1 MSRTSNFNCVNHLQI
16 LENDEKGI
24 HSMSMRDY
32 QALPVAMSEG
42 GGKLLQSNIVLH
54 GPPGAGKTSLK
65 QIIVG
70 LPCLPRNEQISTNI
84 MENSVRAICTDRV
97 KQFKVIENN
106 DLIDMLASAV
116 KNHEKEMPKNVSPE
130 PHRQPSHDIVSPSK
144 DDEDSPQQ
152 SSQSS
157 PGNSSPKMSN
167 PPVSLS
173 SASQIQISTNTA
185 IMLSIIGSLK
195 HAKASFELF
204 NSHWYHV
211 IDSGGQP
218 QFLDIFPL
226 VYRSP
231 SLSIVVIRLT
241 DELDTKAQV
250 CYHESS
256 KNIYSLPD
264 RLLLTNREFII
275 RMCQIAASCA
285 ESGGSIPY
293 VMIVGTH
300 KDKLGFLGFGATAK
314 VNTINESLKGI
325 RKEFGHVLICKSEE
339 ETIFDINTMATG
351 RERQMYTEEL
361 QRCISEALEE
371 KSAKP
376 QHIPLRWLALQLD
389 LDRDEGVVRMPTCM
403 ESGKALGMEETDVK
417 TALVYFNKASLL
429 LYFPKDIPDLVL
441 TKVDPLI
448 DRLSKLV
455 KASFICPKP
464 TLHSQCKKLR
474 DKGIFDK
481 SFLSELLGE
490 TSPGKLHNDEFLKLL
505 ERLKVVVHVE
515 GEDYFLPSALSF
527 DPPIEG
533 YEIQMT
539 YVPLVFSWGER
550 ILPHGFFFT
559 VAVEFLLINNS
570 SYSFKLRTNIPQWR
584 DEVQVSERDG
594 KIPGV
599 IKLSNRVRWIQVSS
613 SSSPRHCP
621 TINKAVSVAVQKAC
635 KRFEPHMR
643 VGPPVVTCVCPLC
656 KDKDPHPVRLTPDKK
671 EFTCTVDESKTGVAT
686 TEMSCW
692 FEGRFNYYFFWR
704 TPLFYINTISLG
716 STVTTQT
723 VQSQVKGM
731 PLHCVLFLPQ
741 YIHNTTQPNIIHY
754 ITLHACKNFTCI
766 LRSVLILNIY
776 RSFTVQHKII

>member
-1 MSRTSNFNCVNHLQI
+1 MQ
-16 LENDEKGI
+16 K
-24 HSMSMRDY
+24 
-32 QALPVAMSEG
+32 QALHVAMSEG

-65 QIIVG
+65 RIMVG
-70 LPCLPRNEQISTNI
+70 LPRLPRNERRSTKI
-84 MENSVRAICTDRV
+84 MENSVRAISTDRV
-97 KQFKVIENN
+97 KQFEIIENN
-106 DLIDMLASAV
+106 DLIGMLASV
-116 KNHEKEMPKNVSPE
+116 VRKHEKEIEPNVSPV
-130 PHRQPSHDIVSPSK
+130 PHRQPGHHMVSPFK
-144 DDEDSPQQ
+144 DEEDSSQH

-157 PGNSSPKMSN
+157 PGNSSLKMSYS
-167 PPVSLS
+167 PVSFEEDESRDSPAEGIPHQSFQPSSSDSSPTMSPFSSFEEDES
-173 SASQIQISTNTA
+173 SASQIQVSTSTA
-185 IMLSIIGSLK
+185 VMLSIIGSLK

-211 IDSGGQP
+211 VDSGGQP

-241 DELDTKAQV
+241 DELDTKLQV
-250 CYHESS
+250 CYYESS

-264 RLLLTNREFII
+264 RLLLTNREFIV
-275 RMCQIAASCA
+275 RMCQIATSCA

-351 RERQMYTEEL
+351 RKRQMYTEEL
-361 QRCISEALEE
+361 QRCISEALK

-376 QHIPLRWLALQLD
+376 QYIPLRWLALQLD
-389 LDRDEGVVRMPTCM
+389 LDRDEGVVRMPECI
-403 ESGKALGMEETDVK
+403 ESGKALGMEETDVE

-429 LYFPKDIPDLVL
+429 LYFPEDIPNLVL

-464 TLHSQCKKLR
+464 TLHSQSKKLR

-481 SFLSELLGE
+481 SFLSELLCE
-490 TSPGKLHNDEFLKLL
+490 TNPGKLHNDEFLKLL

-515 GEDYFLPSALSF
+515 GDDYFLPSALSF
-527 DPPIEG
+527 DPPIES
-533 YEIQMT
+533 YEMQMSS
-539 YVPLVFSWGER
+539 VSLVFSWGER

-559 VAVEFLLINNS
+559 VAVEFLSSNDS
-570 SYSFKLRTNIPQWR
+570 SYSFKLRTDIPQWR

-599 IKLSNRVRWIQVSS
+599 VKLSNRVRWIQVSS

-621 TINKAVSVAVQKAC
+621 TIKEAVNVAVQKAC

-643 VGPPVVTCVCPLC
+643 VGPPVVTCVCSLC
-656 KDKDPHPVRLTPDKK
+656 KDKYPHPVRLTPDKK
-671 EFTCTVDESKTGVAT
+671 EFTCTVDESKTGVV
-686 TEMSCW
+686 TEDMSCW
-692 FEGRFNYYFFWR
+692 FEGMFKFIFGEHHYF
-704 TPLFYINTISLG
+704 T
-716 STVTTQT
+716 
-723 VQSQVKGM
+723 
-731 PLHCVLFLPQ
+731 
-741 YIHNTTQPNIIHY
+741 
-754 ITLHACKNFTCI
+754 
-766 LRSVLILNIY
+766 
-776 RSFTVQHKII
+776 

>member
-1 MSRTSNFNCVNHLQI
+1 
-16 LENDEKGI
+16 
-24 HSMSMRDY
+24 
-32 QALPVAMSEG
+32 MSEG

-65 QIIVG
+65 QIMVG
-70 LPCLPRNEQISTNI
+70 LPCLLRNEQRSTNI
-84 MENSVRAICTDRV
+84 VENSVRAISTDRV

-106 DLIDMLASAV
+106 DLIGMLASAV
-116 KNHEKEMPKNVSPE
+116 KNHGEEMLEKDSLV
-130 PHRQPSHDIVSPSK
+130 PHRQPYRHMLSPSK
-144 DDEDSPQQ
+144 NDKD
-152 SSQSS
+152 SSQHSSKSS

-167 PPVSLS
+167 PPVSFEENES
-173 SASQIQISTNTA
+173 SASQTQISTNTA
-185 IMLSIIGSLK
+185 VMLSIIGSLE
-195 HAKASFELF
+195 HANASFELF

-241 DELDTKAQV
+241 DELDTKVQV
-250 CYHESS
+250 CYHQSS

-314 VNTINESLKGI
+314 VNKINESLNGI

-351 RERQMYTEEL
+351 KERQMYTEEL
-361 QRCISEALEE
+361 QRCISEALK

-376 QHIPLRWLALQLD
+376 QHIPLKWLALQLD
-389 LDRDEGVVRMPTCM
+389 LDRDEGVVRMPMCM
-403 ESGKALGMEETDVK
+403 ESGKSLGMEETDVE

-429 LYFPKDIPDLVL
+429 LYFPEDIPDLIL

-464 TLHSQCKKLR
+464 TLHSQSKKLR
-474 DKGIFDK
+474 EKGIFDK
-481 SFLSELLGE
+481 SFLSELLCE
-490 TSPGKLHNDEFLKLL
+490 TSPSKLHNDEFLKLL
-505 ERLKVVVHVE
+505 ERLKVIVHVE
-515 GEDYFLPSALSF
+515 GDDYFLPSALSF

-533 YEIQMT
+533 CEMQMS
-539 YVPLVFSWGER
+539 YVSLVFSWGER

-559 VAVEFLLINNS
+559 VAVEFLSNNNS
-570 SYSFKLRTNIPQWR
+570 PLQLQATR
-584 DEVQVSERDG
+584 
-594 KIPGV
+594 
-599 IKLSNRVRWIQVSS
+599 
-613 SSSPRHCP
+613 RH
-621 TINKAVSVAVQKAC
+621 TSMA
-635 KRFEPHMR
+635 R
-643 VGPPVVTCVCPLC
+643 
-656 KDKDPHPVRLTPDKK
+656 
-671 EFTCTVDESKTGVAT
+671 
-686 TEMSCW
+686 
-692 FEGRFNYYFFWR
+692 
-704 TPLFYINTISLG
+704 
-716 STVTTQT
+716 
-723 VQSQVKGM
+723 
-731 PLHCVLFLPQ
+731 
-741 YIHNTTQPNIIHY
+741 
-754 ITLHACKNFTCI
+754 
-766 LRSVLILNIY
+766 
-776 RSFTVQHKII
+776 

>member
-1 MSRTSNFNCVNHLQI
+1 MQ
-16 LENDEKGI
+16 K
-24 HSMSMRDY
+24 
-32 QALPVAMSEG
+32 QAFDVAMSEG

-65 QIIVG
+65 RIMVG
-70 LPCLPRNEQISTNI
+70 LPCLPRNEQRSTNI
-84 MENSVRAICTDRV
+84 VENSVRAICTDRV

-106 DLIDMLASAV
+106 DLIGMLASIV
-116 KNHEKEMPKNVSPE
+116 ENHIIPVEEEMLELLQVPHDSPV
-130 PHRQPSHDIVSPSK
+130 PQRILVHPTMSPSK
-144 DDEDSPQQ
+144 NEDPPHQ
-152 SSQSS
+152 SSQPSSSDSS
-157 PGNSSPKMSN
+157 PTMSPFSDFEEDE
-167 PPVSLS
+167 S
-173 SASQIQISTNTA
+173 SASQIQVSTSTA
-185 IMLSIIGSLK
+185 VMLSIIGSLK
-195 HAKASFELF
+195 HAKPSFELF

-211 IDSGGQP
+211 VDSGGQP

-241 DELDTKAQV
+241 DELDTKVQV
-250 CYHESS
+250 CYYESS

-285 ESGGSIPY
+285 ESGSSIPY

-325 RKEFGHVLICKSEE
+325 RKEFGHILICKSEE

-351 RERQMYTEEL
+351 RERKMYTEEL
-361 QRCISEALEE
+361 QRCISEALK

-376 QHIPLRWLALQLD
+376 QHIPLKWLALQLD

-403 ESGKALGMEETDVK
+403 ESGKSLGMEETDVE

-429 LYFPKDIPDLVL
+429 LYFPEDIPDLIL

-464 TLHSQCKKLR
+464 TLHSQSKKLR
-474 DKGIFDK
+474 EKGIFNK
-481 SFLSELLGE
+481 SFLSELLCE

-505 ERLKVVVHVE
+505 ERLKVIVHVE
-515 GEDYFLPSALSF
+515 GDDYFLPSALSF

-533 YEIQMT
+533 CEMQMS
-539 YVPLVFSWGER
+539 YVSLVFSWGEC

-559 VAVEFLLINNS
+559 VAVEFLSSNNS
-570 SYSFKLRTNIPQWR
+570 PYSFKLRADIPQWR

-599 IKLSNRVRWIQVSS
+599 VKLSNRVRWIQVSFS
-613 SSSPRHCP
+613 GSPRHCP
-621 TINKAVSVAVQKAC
+621 TIKEAVNVAVQKAR
-635 KRFEPHMR
+635 KRFGPHMR
-643 VGPPVVTCVCPLC
+643 VGPSMITCVCSLC
-656 KDKDPHPVRLTPDKK
+656 KNKDPHPVRLTPDKK
-671 EFTCTVDESKTGVAT
+671 EFTCTVNESKTGSVK
-686 TEMSCW
+686 EDMLCW
-692 FEGRFNYYFFWR
+692 FKGEYTIINFYNYHYLLSFLCSYRF
-704 TPLFYINTISLG
+704 S
-716 STVTTQT
+716 
-723 VQSQVKGM
+723 
-731 PLHCVLFLPQ
+731 
-741 YIHNTTQPNIIHY
+741 
-754 ITLHACKNFTCI
+754 
-766 LRSVLILNIY
+766 
-776 RSFTVQHKII
+776 

>member
-1 MSRTSNFNCVNHLQI
+1 MCDH
-16 LENDEKGI
+16 
-24 HSMSMRDY
+24 
-32 QALPVAMSEG
+32 QALDVAMSEG

-65 QIIVG
+65 RIMVG

-106 DLIDMLASAV
+106 DLIGMLASAV
-116 KNHEKEMPKNVSPE
+116 KNHEKVMPSKVSLV
-130 PHRQPSHDIVSPSK
+130 PHRQPDQHIVSPSK
-144 DDEDSPQQ
+144 DNEDSPQH

-167 PPVSLS
+167 PPVSLEEDES
-173 SASQIQISTNTA
+173 SASQIQISTSTA
-185 IMLSIIGSLK
+185 VMLSIIGSLK
-195 HAKASFELF
+195 HANASLELF

-211 IDSGGQP
+211 VDSGGQP

-241 DELDTKAQV
+241 DELDTKVKV
-250 CYHESS
+250 CYYESS

-264 RLLLTNREFII
+264 QLLLTNREFII

-285 ESGGSIPY
+285 ESGGSISY

-300 KDKLGFLGFGATAK
+300 KDKLGFLGFRATAK

-361 QRCISEALEE
+361 QSCISEALK

-376 QHIPLRWLALQLD
+376 QHTPLRWLALQLD
-389 LDRDEGVVRMPTCM
+389 LDRDEGVVRMSTCI

-417 TALVYFNKASLL
+417 TALVYFNRASLL
-429 LYFPKDIPDLVL
+429 LYFPEDIPDLVL

-474 DKGIFDK
+474 EKGIFDK

-490 TSPGKLHNDEFLKLL
+490 TSPGKLHYDEFLKLL

-515 GEDYFLPSALSF
+515 GNDYFLPSALSF

-533 YEIQMT
+533 CEMQMS
-539 YVPLVFSWGER
+539 YVSFVLSWGEC

-559 VAVEFLLINNS
+559 VAVEFLSSNDS
-570 SYSFKLRTNIPQWR
+570 SYNFKLRTDIPQWR
-584 DEVQVSERDG
+584 DEVQVSEKDG

-599 IKLSNRVRWIQVSS
+599 VKLSNRVRWIQVSS

-621 TINKAVSVAVQKAC
+621 MIKEAVNVAVQKAC
-635 KRFEPHMR
+635 ERFEPHMR
-643 VGPPVVTCVCPLC
+643 VTPPMITCVCPLC

-671 EFTCTVDESKTGVAT
+671 EFTCTVDESKTGVV
-686 TEMSCW
+686 TEDMSCW
-692 FEGRFNYYFFWR
+692 FEGRFKFNFFGEH
-704 TPLFYINTISLG
+704 LY
-716 STVTTQT
+716 VT
-723 VQSQVKGM
+723 
-731 PLHCVLFLPQ
+731 
-741 YIHNTTQPNIIHY
+741 
-754 ITLHACKNFTCI
+754 
-766 LRSVLILNIY
+766 
-776 RSFTVQHKII
+776 

>member
-1 MSRTSNFNCVNHLQI
+1 MQNLHWFTAIKFRYYNFNCVNHLQI
-16 LENDEKGI
+16 LENDEDEHIQKLAPLV
-24 HSMSMRDY
+24 SLD
-32 QALPVAMSEG
+32 VAMSKG

-65 QIIVG
+65 QIMVG
-70 LPCLPRNEQISTNI
+70 LPRLPKNKQRSTNI
-84 MENSVRAICTDRV
+84 VENSVRAICTDRV

-106 DLIDMLASAV
+106 DLIGMLASAV
-116 KNHEKEMPKNVSPE
+116 KNHEKVMPSKVSLV
-130 PHRQPSHDIVSPSK
+130 PHRQPGHHMMSPSK
-144 DDEDSPQQ
+144 DNEDSSQH
-152 SSQSS
+152 SSQFSQ
-157 PGNSSPKMSN
+157 GNSSPTMSN
-167 PPVSLS
+167 PPVSFEEDES
-173 SASQIQISTNTA
+173 SASQIQISTSTA
-185 IMLSIIGSLK
+185 VMLSVIGSFE
-195 HAKASFELF
+195 HANASLELF

-211 IDSGGQP
+211 VDSGGQP

-241 DELDTKAQV
+241 DELDTKVKV
-250 CYHESS
+250 CYYESS

-361 QRCISEALEE
+361 QRCISEALK

-389 LDRDEGVVRMPTCM
+389 LDRDEGVVRMPTCI
-403 ESGKALGMEETDVK
+403 ESGKALGMEEKDVK
-417 TALVYFNKASLL
+417 TALVYFNRASLL
-429 LYFPKDIPDLVL
+429 LYFPEDIPDLVL

-448 DRLSKLV
+448 HRLSKLV

-464 TLHSQCKKLR
+464 TLHSQSKKLR

-490 TSPGKLHNDEFLKLL
+490 TSPGKLQNDEFLKLL

-515 GEDYFLPSALSF
+515 GNDYFLPSALSF

-533 YEIQMT
+533 CEMQMS
-539 YVPLVFSWGER
+539 YVPLLISWGER

-559 VAVEFLLINNS
+559 VAVEFLS
-570 SYSFKLRTNIPQWR
+570 SNDSFYNFKLRTDIPQWR

-599 IKLSNRVRWIQVSS
+599 VKLSNRVRWIQVSS

-621 TINKAVSVAVQKAC
+621 TIKEAVNVAVQKAC

-656 KDKDPHPVRLTPDKK
+656 KDKDPHPV
-671 EFTCTVDESKTGVAT
+671 
-686 TEMSCW
+686 
-692 FEGRFNYYFFWR
+692 
-704 TPLFYINTISLG
+704 
-716 STVTTQT
+716 QT
-723 VQSQVKGM
+723 DTRQEENSPALLMRVK
-731 PLHCVLFLPQ
+731 LE
-741 YIHNTTQPNIIHY
+741 
-754 ITLHACKNFTCI
+754 
-766 LRSVLILNIY
+766 
-776 RSFTVQHKII
+776 

>member
-1 MSRTSNFNCVNHLQI
+1 M
-16 LENDEKGI
+16 
-24 HSMSMRDY
+24 
-32 QALPVAMSEG
+32 AMSEG

-65 QIIVG
+65 QIMVG
-70 LPCLPRNEQISTNI
+70 LPRLPRNEQRSTNI
-84 MENSVRAICTDRV
+84 VENSVRAICTERV
-97 KQFKVIENN
+97 KHFKVIENN
-106 DLIDMLASAV
+106 DLIDMLASIV
-116 KNHEKEMPKNVSPE
+116 KNHEKEMPPNVSPV
-130 PHRQPSHDIVSPSK
+130 PHRQPDHHTVSPSK
-144 DDEDSPQQ
+144 DKEYSSQH

-167 PPVSLS
+167 PPVSFEKDES
-173 SASQIQISTNTA
+173 SASQTQISTNTA
-185 IMLSIIGSLK
+185 VMLSIIGSLK

-226 VYRSP
+226 VYCSP

-241 DELDTKAQV
+241 DELDTKVQV
-250 CYHESS
+250 CYYESS

-264 RLLLTNREFII
+264 RLLLTNQEFII

-285 ESGGSIPY
+285 ESGGSVPY

-314 VNTINESLKGI
+314 VNTINENLKGI

-361 QRCISEALEE
+361 QKCISEALK

-389 LDRDEGVVRMPTCM
+389 LDRNEGVVRMPTCI
-403 ESGKALGMEETDVK
+403 ESGKALGMEETDVE

-429 LYFPKDIPDLVL
+429 LYLPEDIPDLIL

-464 TLHSQCKKLR
+464 TLHSQSKKLR

-481 SFLSELLGE
+481 SFLSDLLGE
-490 TSPGKLHNDEFLKLL
+490 TSPGVLHNDEFLKLL
-505 ERLKVVVHVE
+505 ECLKVVVHVE
-515 GEDYFLPSALSF
+515 GDDYFLPSALSF

-533 YEIQMT
+533 CEMQMSS
-539 YVPLVFSWGER
+539 VSLAFSWGER

-559 VAVEFLLINNS
+559 VAVEFLSINNS
-570 SYSFKLRTNIPQWR
+570 SYSFKLRTDIPQWR

-599 IKLSNRVRWIQVSS
+599 VKLSNRVRWIQVSS

-621 TINKAVSVAVQKAC
+621 TIKEAVNVAVQKAC

-671 EFTCTVDESKTGVAT
+671 EFTCTVDESKTGVVT
-686 TEMSCW
+686 KDMSYW
-692 FEGRFNYYFFWR
+692 FEGECMI
-704 TPLFYINTISLG
+704 INL
-716 STVTTQT
+716 
-723 VQSQVKGM
+723 
-731 PLHCVLFLPQ
+731 
-741 YIHNTTQPNIIHY
+741 
-754 ITLHACKNFTCI
+754 
-766 LRSVLILNIY
+766 
-776 RSFTVQHKII
+776 

>member
-1 MSRTSNFNCVNHLQI
+1 
-16 LENDEKGI
+16 
-24 HSMSMRDY
+24 MRDY
-32 QALPVAMSEG
+32 QAFDLAMSDR

-65 QIIVG
+65 RIMVG

-84 MENSVRAICTDRV
+84 VENSVRAISTDRV

-106 DLIDMLASAV
+106 DLIGMLASAV
-116 KNHEKEMPKNVSPE
+116 KNHEKEMPKNVLPV
-130 PHRQPSHDIVSPSK
+130 PHRQPDHHMVSPSK
-144 DDEDSPQQ
+144 DEEDSSQH

-173 SASQIQISTNTA
+173 NASQIQVSTSTA
-185 IMLSIIGSLK
+185 VMLSIIGSLK
-195 HAKASFELF
+195 HAHASFELF

-211 IDSGGQP
+211 VDSGGQP

-241 DELDTKAQV
+241 DELDTKVQV
-250 CYHESS
+250 CYYESS

-275 RMCQIAASCA
+275 RMCQIASSCA
-285 ESGGSIPY
+285 KSGGPIPY

-325 RKEFGHVLICKSEE
+325 RKEFGDVLICKSEE

-361 QRCISEALEE
+361 QRCISEALK
-371 KSAKP
+371 KSSKP

-389 LDRDEGVVRMPTCM
+389 LDRDEGVVRMPTCI
-403 ESGKALGMEETDVK
+403 ESGNALGMEETNVK

-429 LYFPKDIPDLVL
+429 LYFPEDIPNLVL

-464 TLHSQCKKLR
+464 TLHSQSKKLR
-474 DKGIFDK
+474 EKGIFDK
-481 SFLSELLGE
+481 SFLSELLCE
-490 TSPGKLHNDEFLKLL
+490 TSPSKLHNDEFLKLL

-515 GEDYFLPSALSF
+515 GDDYFLPSALSF

-533 YEIQMT
+533 CEMQMR
-539 YVPLVFSWGER
+539 YVSLVFSWGER

-559 VAVEFLLINNS
+559 VAVEFLSINDS
-570 SYSFKLRTNIPQWR
+570 FYSFKLRTDIPQWR
-584 DEVQVSERDG
+584 DELQVSERDG
-594 KIPGV
+594 KISGV
-599 IKLSNRVRWIQVSS
+599 VKLSNKVRWIQVSS

-621 TINKAVSVAVQKAC
+621 MINKAVNVAVQKAC

-656 KDKDPHPVRLTPDKK
+656 EDKAPHPVRLTPDKK
-671 EFTCTVDESKTGVAT
+671 EFTCTFDESKTGSV
-686 TEMSCW
+686 TEDMSCW
-692 FEGRFNYYFFWR
+692 LEGRFNYHFFDEHHYF
-704 TPLFYINTISLG
+704 T
-716 STVTTQT
+716 
-723 VQSQVKGM
+723 
-731 PLHCVLFLPQ
+731 
-741 YIHNTTQPNIIHY
+741 
-754 ITLHACKNFTCI
+754 
-766 LRSVLILNIY
+766 
-776 RSFTVQHKII
+776 

>member
-1 MSRTSNFNCVNHLQI
+1 MLFSVTNIKPKVTCISSQLLSLVVVIIIIIIINKFSYYNFDCINHLQI
-16 LENDEKGI
+16 LENDENSIEHMQK
-24 HSMSMRDY
+24 
-32 QALPVAMSEG
+32 QTLLVALDVAMSEG

-65 QIIVG
+65 RIMVG

-84 MENSVRAICTDRV
+84 VENSVHAICTDRV

-116 KNHEKEMPKNVSPE
+116 KNHEKEMPKNVSPV
-130 PHRQPSHDIVSPSK
+130 PHRQPDHQMVSPSE
-144 DDEDSPQQ
+144 DDEDSPQH

-157 PGNSSPKMSN
+157 PGNSSPEMSN
-167 PPVSLS
+167 PSVSLS

-185 IMLSIIGSLK
+185 VMLSIIGSLK
-195 HAKASFELF
+195 HAHASFELF

-211 IDSGGQP
+211 VDSGGQP

-241 DELDTKAQV
+241 DELDTKVQV
-250 CYHESS
+250 CYYESS

-285 ESGGSIPY
+285 ESGSSIPY
-293 VMIVGTH
+293 VMIFGTH

-361 QRCISEALEE
+361 QRCISEALEG
-371 KSAKP
+371 SAKP

-389 LDRDEGVVRMPTCM
+389 LDRDEGVVRMPMCI
-403 ESGKALGMEETDVK
+403 ESGKSLGMEETDVK

-429 LYFPKDIPDLVL
+429 LYFPEDIPDLIL

-464 TLHSQCKKLR
+464 TLHSQSKKLR
-474 DKGIFDK
+474 EKGIFNK
-481 SFLSELLGE
+481 SFLSELLSE
-490 TSPGKLHNDEFLKLL
+490 TGPGNLHNDEFLKLL

-515 GEDYFLPSALSF
+515 GDGYFLPSALSF

-533 YEIQMT
+533 YEMQMS
-539 YVPLVFSWGER
+539 YVSLVFSWGER

-559 VAVEFLLINNS
+559 VAVEFLSSNNS
-570 SYSFKLRTNIPQWR
+570 FYSFKLRTDIPQWR
-584 DEVQVSERDG
+584 DEIQVSERDC

-613 SSSPRHCP
+613 FSSPRHCP
-621 TINKAVSVAVQKAC
+621 TIKEAVSVAVQKTL

-643 VGPPVVTCVCPLC
+643 VGPPVVTCVCSLC
-656 KDKDPHPVRLTPDKK
+656 KDKYPHPVKLTPDKK
-671 EFTCTVDESKTGVAT
+671 EFTCTVDESKTGVV
-686 TEMSCW
+686 TEDMSCW
-692 FEGRFNYYFFWR
+692 FEGMFKFIFGEHYYF
-704 TPLFYINTISLG
+704 T
-716 STVTTQT
+716 
-723 VQSQVKGM
+723 
-731 PLHCVLFLPQ
+731 
-741 YIHNTTQPNIIHY
+741 
-754 ITLHACKNFTCI
+754 
-766 LRSVLILNIY
+766 
-776 RSFTVQHKII
+776 